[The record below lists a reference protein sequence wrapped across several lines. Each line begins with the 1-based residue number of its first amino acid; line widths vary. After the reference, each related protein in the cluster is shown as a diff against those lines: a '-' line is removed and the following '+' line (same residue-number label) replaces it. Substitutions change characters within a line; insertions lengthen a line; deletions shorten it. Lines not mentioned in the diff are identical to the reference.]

1 MLSMTTKFDF
11 LNSFD
16 ATVVQSFDDHIVKGG
31 KFAPQRR
38 RYSSIVLH
46 SGWARR
52 GAPRLAI
59 GRAWQGASSCGMLRE
74 KSSSWVSKA

>member
-38 RYSSIVLH
+38 RYSSIHTPAGPDAGHPGSQL
-46 SGWARR
+46 GRR
-52 GAPRLAI
+52 GRVFLLVACYGKNPHP
-59 GRAWQGASSCGMLRE
+59 G
-74 KSSSWVSKA
+74 